1 MQQVKDL
8 MTNEI
13 ATISQNSTLYEGRV
27 LMGQKNIR
35 HIPVVDDNNRY
46 VGLLTQRVVLQED
59 IKIIDKYGFE
69 KLETIEK
76 RIPIIDVVIET
87 ESIREDAP
95 LLEAGQHLLKD
106 KHGALVVT
114 EGGEI
119 RGILTSVDFVRL
131 SLTLLEEKTEATDAA
146 S

>member
-1 MQQVKDL
+1 MQHVKDL

-13 ATISQNSTLYEGRV
+13 TTIPQTSTLYEGRL

-35 HIPVVDDNNRY
+35 HVPVVDNNNRY

-69 KLETIEK
+69 KLETVEK
-76 RIPIIDVVIET
+76 RIPIMDVVIET
-87 ESIREDAP
+87 ESIGEDAP
-95 LLEAGQHLLKD
+95 LIEAGDHLLKD

-114 EGGEI
+114 EDGYI

-131 SLTLLEEKTEATDAA
+131 ALNLLKEK